1 MEEITLLKTRTQG
14 MTRAAAAADPP
25 SERVATHPLHRA
37 LLSLANRPVFNPT
50 AKRMRVFER
59 EQESTHLH
67 ATERQL

>member
-37 LLSLANRPVFNPT
+37 LLSFEQNRPVFNPYCQKN
-50 AKRMRVFER
+50 ACV
-59 EQESTHLH
+59 
-67 ATERQL
+67 

>member
-37 LLSLANRPVFNPT
+37 LLSFSLVGPCLTPT
-50 AKRMRVFER
+50 AKRMRVFE
-59 EQESTHLH
+59 LH
-67 ATERQL
+67 V

>member
-37 LLSLANRPVFNPT
+37 VLSLEIGPCLTPT
-50 AKRMRVFER
+50 AKRMRVFE
-59 EQESTHLH
+59 LH
-67 ATERQL
+67 V